1 MIVTPLDSAV
11 LDSKEQYVF
20 YHKMI
25 DFTLKELI
33 TAVQE
38 KRILNDQE
46 IILFKQN
53 YSVTTWCAQADA
65 DIKLLPISLMLKFS
79 NTVSGSSN

>member
-33 TAVQE
+33 TAVQA
-38 KRILNDQE
+38 KQILNQQE
-46 IILFKQN
+46 M
-53 YSVTTWCAQADA
+53 V
-65 DIKLLPISLMLKFS
+65 M
-79 NTVSGSSN
+79 